1 MKIFQVYYSLFT
13 MAFFSY
19 AVPHGVPAQSVGMD
33 LDLSE
38 LDTKVG
44 SHDVSSWESGSK
56 NTELTSAIVSGLS
69 STRIKTNLIVQPKT
83 SVLDFKFY
91 KYITQYIKSLKG
103 LDTVRLA
110 NIIIH
115 YQPFS
120 DDCKG
125 TVAFALVDTRFGDVM
140 DAESHAVKDGK
151 KNVAKVVGKVKHLV
165 NVDCSKEAFIQF
177 SMNHQVAVSD
187 INKIKLCQ
195 IVSGVDMI
203 SGKFARLNIG
213 WLTVPGDSTIYEPFP
228 AQLYY
233 FERKAL
239 PELQGK
245 SATSSY
251 KRFVQMAQS
260 RYDKDVAMLNKLQ
273 NLVDNQMV
281 ITNNIESNVSNEI
294 VKTETEIK
302 RIQHEIETME
312 RVMPGKTKLNE
323 MKAHLAELERIKKEK
338 MRQILAE
345 RNDLLDEVKEND
357 DEYIVEINDNNSV
370 DMSKIAL

>member
-19 AVPHGVPAQSVGMD
+19 AVPVQSVGMD

-38 LDTKVG
+38 LDTKVEN
-44 SHDVSSWESGSK
+44 HDVSSWESGTR

-125 TVAFALVDTRFGDVM
+125 TVAFALVDTRFENDVM
-140 DAESHAVKDGK
+140 DAESHAVKDGKK

-165 NVDCSKEAFIQF
+165 NVECSKEAYIQF

-195 IVSGVDMI
+195 IVSGVDMT
-203 SGKFARLNIG
+203 SGKFARVNIG

-245 SATSSY
+245 SPTSSY
-251 KRFVQMAQS
+251 KKFVQMAQS

-302 RIQHEIETME
+302 RIRHEIETME

-323 MKAHLAELERIKKEK
+323 MKAHLAELEKIKKER

-345 RNDLLDEVKEND
+345 RNDLLDEVREND
-357 DEYIVEINDNNSV
+357 DEYIVEINDNNFV